1 MQQVLSSI
9 PSTNV
14 KIIELY
20 NKIISNTLDTSPNDF
35 QRKLVWK
42 KQHKYYFIE
51 TILSNYPFPEV
62 YIASREMD
70 VSNITTTEVVVD
82 GQQRLSTIVDYIK
95 GDGDF
100 RDQKKIQSFD
110 SLSTEAKKNF
120 LNYLVS
126 VRDLKN
132 IDEDIMKDIFQR
144 INNTEYSLNAIEKT
158 NAQYGDSEFIIF
170 CKQLFDNEFNID
182 EKFTDVIIDPAKR
195 NIILNFFNYSEVFSD
210 NDKKRMADLQF
221 IMTLIATIMENDYFS
236 RNSKVN
242 KYIKDYNEDF
252 PDYKNIES
260 LLFISI
266 EFLNKS
272 ELNQKSYWF
281 NKSNLFTLIIE
292 ITKIIK
298 ADVDLN
304 ILDHTKIKE
313 SLNAFEEKSRKYF
326 SKDRDMEGLTSEDIE
341 YIQGAKEAVNEKNIR
356 EIRGE
361 FVRNNILC
369 I

>member
-51 TILSNYPFPEV
+51 TILANYPFPEV

-70 VSNITTTEVVVD
+70 VSNITSTEVVVD

-100 RDQKKIQSFD
+100 KNQKKVQSFD
-110 SLSTEAKKNF
+110 SLSTEAKKSF

-132 IDEDIMKDIFQR
+132 IEEEIMKDIFQR

-170 CKQLFDNEFNID
+170 CKQIFDEDFNID
-182 EKFTDVIIDPAKR
+182 EKFTEVILDPAKR
-195 NIILNFFNYSEVFSD
+195 SNILEFFNSSEVFSD

-221 IMTLIATIMENDYFS
+221 IMTLIATIMEGEYFS

-242 KYIKDYNEDF
+242 KYIKEYNEIF
-252 PDYKNIES
+252 PEYKSSES
-260 LLFISI
+260 LIYDSI
-266 EFLNKS
+266 VFLNKL
-272 ELNQKSYWF
+272 ELNEKSYWF
-281 NKSNLFTLIIE
+281 NKSNIFTLIVE
-292 ITKIIK
+292 TTRLIK
-298 ADVDLN
+298 SDFKVDN
-304 ILDHTKIKE
+304 LDHIRISE
-313 SLNAFEEKSRKYF
+313 SLNSLEEKSRRYF
-326 SKDRDMEGLTSEDIE
+326 SRNIDGLTTEEIE

-356 EIRGE
+356 EMRGD
-361 FVRNNILC
+361 FVRKNIFR

>member
-20 NKIISNTLDTSPNDF
+20 NKIVSNTLDTSPNDF

-70 VSNITTTEVVVD
+70 VNNITSTEVVVD

-95 GDGDF
+95 GEGDF
-100 RDQKKIQSFD
+100 IKQNKVESFE
-110 SLSTEAKKNF
+110 SLTTEKKKNF

-132 IDEDIMKDIFQR
+132 IDNEVMKDIFQR

-158 NAQYGDSEFIIF
+158 NAQYGDSEFVIF
-170 CKQLFDNEFNID
+170 CKQLFDSSFNVD
-182 EKFTDVIIDPAKR
+182 EKFTDVILNTNLRP
-195 NIILNFFNYSEVFSD
+195 IILEFFNTSEVFSD

-221 IMTLIATIMENDYFS
+221 TMTLVATIMEDEYFS

-242 KYIKDYNEDF
+242 KYIQDYNEVF
-252 PDYKNIES
+252 PDYQNIENLIYNS
-260 LLFISI
+260 VM
-266 EFLNKS
+266 FLNK
-272 ELNQKSYWF
+272 LNLNEKSYWF
-281 NKSNLFTLIIE
+281 NKSNIFTLFIE
-292 ITKIIK
+292 IIK
-298 ADVDLN
+298 LIKSEGNTDG
-304 ILDHTKIKE
+304 LDCSRIST
-313 SLNAFEEKSRKYF
+313 SLNNLEVKSRRYF
-326 SKDRDMEGLTSEDIE
+326 SKDIDGITNQEIE

-356 EIRGE
+356 EMRGE
-361 FVRNNILC
+361 FVKKILTNT
-369 I
+369 